1 MIMKEIEDVIYIYKD
16 EEERERN
23 EERFFLRR

>member
-1 MIMKEIEDVIYIYKD
+1 MIMKEIEDVYIYKD

-23 EERFFLRR
+23 VERFFLRR

>member
-1 MIMKEIEDVIYIYKD
+1 MIMKEIEDVYIYKD